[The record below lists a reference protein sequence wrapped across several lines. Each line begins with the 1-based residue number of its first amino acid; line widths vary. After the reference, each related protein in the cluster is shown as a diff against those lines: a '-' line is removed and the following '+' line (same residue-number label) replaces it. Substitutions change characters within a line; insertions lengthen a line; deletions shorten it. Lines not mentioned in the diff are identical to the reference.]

1 MERGS
6 IPTLLSLHPMVPP
19 PSERSSHVAHKA
31 RCVTC
36 NDCFFRKTSLC
47 ALDLAEPCPTFR
59 PALKGQMVA
68 PPQARLVDPTPQFA
82 PADWLSA
89 GRVAAVVA

>member
-1 MERGS
+1 M
-6 IPTLLSLHPMVPP
+6 
-19 PSERSSHVAHKA
+19 AQKA

-47 ALDLAEPCPTFR
+47 ALDLSEPCPTFR

-68 PPQARLVDPTPQFA
+68 PTQPRLVEPTPQYR
-82 PADWLSA
+82 PAAWVGGA
-89 GRVAAVVA
+89 RVAASVA

>member
-1 MERGS
+1 MRTLPARLGWSHPSNERFY
-6 IPTLLSLHPMVPP
+6 
-19 PSERSSHVAHKA
+19 VAHKA

-47 ALDLAEPCPTFR
+47 ALDLTEPCPTFR

-68 PPQARLVDPTPQFA
+68 PRQARLVEPPPQFI
-82 PADWLSA
+82 PAAWLQG
-89 GRVAAVVA
+89 GRVAAGAA